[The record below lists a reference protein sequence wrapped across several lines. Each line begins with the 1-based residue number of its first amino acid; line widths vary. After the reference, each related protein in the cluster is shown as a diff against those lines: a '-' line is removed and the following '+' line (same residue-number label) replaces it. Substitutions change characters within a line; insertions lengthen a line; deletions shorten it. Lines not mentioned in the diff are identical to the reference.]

1 MKPIDKTERYT
12 LTELIVRNL
21 KTYILRS
28 EMKPGDKLPAEREL
42 CQTLGVSRAV
52 LREALRS
59 LESAGLLQI
68 RHGEGSYVAAHFFD
82 PLYEQLNFIQ
92 LMEPKR
98 QSDLLG
104 IRYLIE
110 ASACESASRVGVRAW
125 DDLVELADRFEQSAG
140 LDAALRS
147 ELDARFHL
155 ALVRTLGNRTLE
167 EMTEAFLRLNARF
180 DDTDEAHRAHA
191 REHVLYLNAIREG
204 NLELAKTLLE
214 KHLTTNCSNPRP

>member
-21 KTYILRS
+21 KTYILDR

-68 RHGEGSYVAAHFFD
+68 RHGEGSYVAVHFFN
-82 PLYEQLNFIQ
+82 PLYEQLHFIQ
-92 LMEPKR
+92 RMAPNR
-98 QSDLLG
+98 QRDLQG

-110 ASACESASRVGVRAW
+110 ASAIESASRLDARAW
-125 DDLVELADRFEQSAG
+125 DERVELAERFAQSAG
-140 LDAALRS
+140 LDVASRS

-155 ALVRTLGNRTLE
+155 ALIRSLDNKTLE
-167 EMTEAFLRLNARF
+167 EMAEAFLRLNDRF
-180 DDTDEAHRAHA
+180 DDSDEAHRAHA
-191 REHVLYLNAIREG
+191 REHDLYLNAIREG

-214 KHLTTNCSNPRP
+214 QHLTTNCSTPRP